1 MPIADST
8 ALALLNQ
15 WQRGFPL
22 VDEPFAEI
30 GNALGMSCT
39 QVLERYQRLKNSGAF
54 SRIGGVFAPGAGGAS
69 LLAAM
74 AVPPHQ
80 LERVAALVSAQP
92 GVNHNYEREH
102 DINLWFVVTGRD
114 AQEVEQ
120 QLRSIEAATS
130 LPVLRLPMLRAFR
143 IDTAFDLQ
151 ARSHD
156 QQVSGRTRTAASPI
170 ALHEEPLAALVEQG
184 LELCKRP
191 FDLWA
196 ERLACDV
203 SQIHTTLARWT
214 ELGSLSRFGVV
225 VRHHEVGFRA
235 NAMTVFQVPQ
245 EMLEPCGDALAHFP
259 GITLVYQR
267 ATAEGWPF
275 NLYCM
280 VHGRDRF
287 NVLQTISSAIRHAGL
302 SGCASRILFSRTR
315 FKQTGARRFAAHL
328 QLLHFSKTTPTENFK
343 EKEHAHG

>member
-1 MPIADST
+1 MPITDST

-30 GNALGMSCT
+30 GAALGMKCS
-39 QVLERYQRLKNSGAF
+39 QVLDRYQRLKNSGAF

-74 AVPPHQ
+74 AVPPHL

-143 IDTAFDLQ
+143 IDTAFDLE
-151 ARSHD
+151 AHSHD
-156 QQVSGRTRTAASPI
+156 QQGSGRTRTAAAPI

-184 LELCKRP
+184 LALCSRP

-196 ERLACDV
+196 ERLDCDV
-203 SQIHTTLARWT
+203 PHIHSQLARWT
-214 ELGSLSRFGVV
+214 DLGSLSRFGVV

-245 EMLEPCGDALAHFP
+245 EMLEHCGDALAHFP
-259 GITLVYQR
+259 GVTLVYQR
-267 ATAEGWPF
+267 AVAEGWPF

-287 NVLQTISSAIRHAGL
+287 NVLQTLSSAIRHARL
-302 SGCASRILFSRTR
+302 SNYPSRILFSRTR
-315 FKQTGARRFAAHL
+315 FKQTGARRFASHL
-328 QLLHFSKTTPTENFK
+328 QVSHPSTNTPTETPK
-343 EKEHAHG
+343 EKEHAHS